1 VRIKVAALGNPD
13 SANWY
18 QWLSNSLKD
27 QGIDFVFLTGV
38 PEVINLLRQE
48 KFDLA
53 LVDSG
58 LSDAEN
64 ICFRISWL
72 GRTQVA
78 VVAEDLDR
86 DWGPFSAVGVDSVLS
101 TRSGS
106 REIIKLIESLAK
118 KGRPHFPAVRVL
130 LVEDDRFVRDAVEV
144 CFRVYWPESEI
155 FMTESGRSVMDYIK
169 YKNINMVLLDL
180 GLPDVPGFEVL
191 KEIRAYCQVPVIIL
205 TANRFEEMVKK
216 SIQNGAND
224 YIVKPFKQMEL
235 LPRILKVISQDP
247 TIPLR
252 PS

>member
-1 VRIKVAALGNPD
+1 MRIKVAALGNPE
-13 SANWY
+13 SASWY

-27 QGIDFVFLTGV
+27 QGIDFVFLTDV
-38 PEVINLLRQE
+38 PEMINLLRQE

-53 LVDSG
+53 LVDIE
-58 LSDAEN
+58 LPDVEN

-72 GRTQVA
+72 GRVQVA

-101 TRSGS
+101 RKSGS
-106 REIIKLIESLAK
+106 REIIKLIESLAQ
-118 KGRPHFPAVRVL
+118 KGRPQFPAIKVL

-155 FMTESGRSVMDYIK
+155 FMTESGRSAMDYIK
-169 YKNINMVLLDL
+169 YRKIDLVLLDL

-205 TANRFEEMVKK
+205 TANRFEDMVKK

-235 LPRILKVISQDP
+235 LPRILKVIGQNPP
-247 TIPLR
+247 TP
-252 PS
+252 